1 MEEHLQL
8 IKLHLRETIRSKQVL
23 RFSELHKIK
32 LDTECKILS
41 IRDRGIGMKKEDL
54 IKNSGTIAKSG
65 TSEDTWNEPLGR
77 GTEIRLHLREEAGEY
92 LEQSKLK
99 VGSSPSY
106 KVEKKL
112 GKGGFGQVYLVCV
125 GVPSL
130 KRGELKAACEDFSN
144 VIDTSSRGTIYKGT
158 LSTGIEIAVT
168 SLVLESAKEWP

>member
-1 MEEHLQL
+1 MVGL
-8 IKLHLRETIRSKQVL
+8 IRKRLVAAQDRKKKYADQTRKDREYEVGDLVL
-23 RFSELHKIK
+23 LKIK
-32 LDTECKILS
+32 LDTERKILL
-41 IRDRGIGMKKEDL
+41 IRDR
-54 IKNSGTIAKSG
+54 
-65 TSEDTWNEPLGR
+65 EDTGNEPLGR

-112 GKGGFGQVYLVCV
+112 GKGGFGQVYIVLVCV

-130 KRGELKAACEDFSN
+130 KRGELEAACEDFSN
-144 VIDTSSRGTIYKGT
+144 VIDTSSRGTVYKGT

-168 SLVLESAKEWP
+168 SLVVESAKEWP